1 MIRPSPLAYAQARLQ
16 ARYGARAA
24 ESVWQPLLAT
34 AEFRPFLEQAR
45 ATALR
50 AWVTNVS
57 PISPLHE
64 VERLLRVE
72 LARRSD
78 EVARWLP
85 QEFRAA
91 IDWTKRL
98 VDLPSVDHLLK
109 GGAALP
115 WMLDDAQLRPIAAAD
130 PPARATVLAQSALA
144 PLARGAGDLAA
155 RWQQEWQ
162 RRLPKLARDARRH
175 LDRLVDTVQ
184 AHRAAFAPPPVGEPL
199 PARAA
204 WELRRQLERRVVGHF
219 RAGFLEATAV
229 FAYLLLQ
236 ALEFERLRGELVS
249 RLLFATEPG

>member
-16 ARYGARAA
+16 ARYGARAT

-45 ATALR
+45 ATPLR

-78 EVARWLP
+78 EVARWLRP
-85 QEFRAA
+85 GFHAA

-98 VDLPSVDHLLK
+98 VDLPAVAHLLG

-115 WMLDDAQLRPIAAAD
+115 WMLDDEQLRPIAAAD

-144 PLARGAGDLAA
+144 PLARGAGDLAE
-155 RWQQEWQ
+155 RWLREWQ
-162 RRLPKLARDARRH
+162 RRLPRLARDARRR
-175 LDRLVDTVQ
+175 LARLVDTVQ
-184 AHRAAFAPPPVGEPL
+184 AHRAAFAPPLGEPL